1 LFATKIC
8 NSERWLEKVLKILN
22 FFKAGKKCVL
32 YCKASLIAASD
43 AKTTRALA

>member
-1 LFATKIC
+1 LGTKKK
-8 NSERWLEKVLKILN
+8 LEKVLKKTQK
-22 FFKAGKKCVL
+22 FVL